1 MYQLRVTQLEKFR
14 RFKTEAS
21 DYDTEPS
28 VIDSLDGTFIGNDKT
43 NVGSAFHWIIEN
55 HHEKEFHST
64 LLEKFGVRF
73 SDDQIKTALT
83 HVSELGTFTPE
94 IRMSKVFN
102 TKFGEISITGQTD
115 VLQGKII
122 RDTKVTFR
130 NRSTSEYYNSYQWRV
145 YLSIFELD
153 RFIYD
158 LFEVEKYK
166 DEYQRDVT
174 RCLITPYEPY
184 ECIRYELMEVDVIN
198 LLNEFLEWIDYR
210 NLWHVLGKIE
220 LPNYSRNN

>member
-14 RFKTEAS
+14 RFKCEAS
-21 DYDTEPS
+21 EYDTEQS
-28 VIDSLDGTFIGNDKT
+28 VIDSLDGTFTGNDKT
-43 NVGSAFHWIIEN
+43 NIGSAFHWIIEN
-55 HHEKEFHST
+55 HHEKEFAPY
-64 LLEKFGVRF
+64 LLENFGVRF
-73 SDDQIKTALT
+73 SDEQIRTALK
-83 HVSELGTFTPE
+83 HAENLETFTPE
-94 IRMSKVFN
+94 IRMSKVYN
-102 TKFGEISITGQTD
+102 SKFGEISITGQTD

-130 NRSTSEYYNSYQWRV
+130 NRSISEYAESYQWRV

-153 RFIYD
+153 RFMYD

-174 RCLITPYEPY
+174 RCIITPYEPY
-184 ECIRYELMEVDVIN
+184 ECIRYELMEVDVIT

-210 NLWHVLGKIE
+210 GLWNVLQII
-220 LPNYSRNN
+220 NN

>member
-14 RFKTEAS
+14 RFKCEAS
-21 DYDTEPS
+21 EYDTEQS
-28 VIDSLDGTFIGNDKT
+28 VIDSLDGTLTGNDKT
-43 NVGSAFHWIIEN
+43 NIGSAFHWLIEK
-55 HHEKEFHST
+55 HHERDLKEQCFD
-64 LLEKFGVRF
+64 KFDVIF
-73 SDDQIKTALT
+73 NDEQIKIALN
-83 HVSELGTFTPE
+83 HVAELGTFTPE

-102 TKFGEISITGQTD
+102 TKFGDISITGQID
-115 VLQGKII
+115 KLQGKII

-130 NRSTSEYYNSYQWRV
+130 SKSTTEYYDSYQWRV

-174 RCLITPYEPY
+174 RCIITPYEPY
-184 ECIRYELMEVDVIN
+184 ECIRYELMEADVIN
-198 LLNEFLEWIDYR
+198 LLNEFLEWVDYR
-210 NLWHVLGKIE
+210 GLWNVLQII
-220 LPNYSRNN
+220 N